1 MNANSDDEPVR
12 RGPLVGIR
20 VIELAGIGPAPFCA
34 MMLADLGAD
43 VLRIDRPQASPS
55 ANPQLALLN
64 RGRRSVLLDL
74 KNPIAVDALLRL
86 VDSADVLIE
95 GLRPGVTERLGVGP
109 DECVARNPRLVYA
122 RMTGWGQHGPLAA
135 TAGHDIGYLAR
146 TGALHA
152 LGHAGGPPQ
161 FPANLLGDFGGGGM
175 LVAFGIC
182 AALIERARSGRG
194 QVIDAAIV
202 DGVASLLAMPWMMAA
217 QGRWR
222 DERGVNL
229 LDGGAPWYDVY
240 QGADGGWLAVGAL
253 EPQFY
258 AALLAGL
265 ELTDVPDRDDP
276 ANWPHLR
283 TTFTTR
289 FRQRTRDQWVAVF
302 AGTDAC
308 VEPVLSLDEAR
319 RDAHLVARETY
330 VAPGG
335 LTQPAPAP
343 RFSRTPGALS
353 HPPPGPGQHTREALA
368 DWGISDVDDLIASD
382 AAVQS

>member
-1 MNANSDDEPVR
+1 MNANSADEPVR

-55 ANPQLALLN
+55 PNPQLALLN

-74 KNPIAVDALLRL
+74 KNPIAADALLRL

-135 TAGHDIGYLAR
+135 TAGHDIDYLAR

-368 DWGISDVDDLIASD
+368 DWGISDVDDLIASN